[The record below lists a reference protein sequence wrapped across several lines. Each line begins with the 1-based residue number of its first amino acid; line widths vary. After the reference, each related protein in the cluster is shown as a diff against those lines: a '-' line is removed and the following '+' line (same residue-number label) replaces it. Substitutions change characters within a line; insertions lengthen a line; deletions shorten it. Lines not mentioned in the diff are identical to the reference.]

1 MNINDISSVSRTNQY
16 SANQKAKTTASFGQQ
31 LSEATKQ
38 RMQTGS
44 AYETGIHTGPLVT
57 GTEIPAAREGVA
69 VDSTRYADSLLA
81 ASRLT
86 APPVA
91 PAAVAAPVQE
101 SDAAEEEPKT
111 YYVEGGPTLIE
122 QFGKFLLENAAKP
135 DHHAVIGTRENSVC
149 SYGHG
154 IGGDQV
160 VYAEYTADSTPEDPI
175 VRILCQSHS
184 GLYEFTRHINDID
197 PSNCT
202 YAELAALHGHLVK
215 SGVDMPD
222 KGLGTAV
229 PSGYEIGDMMRRQNF
244 VEGLRDLSQSKMF
257 GPGILA
263 DAKELAGLYALLAEE
278 KKAMEAEDAEFE
290 ALLAAVDNIIE
301 NKPVM
306 EPKEILEKLT
316 EQGRN
321 TLEDMKNSVEV
332 SRDRWDALLDELHG
346 MGAISGNEAISAGVH
361 LIPIGYKDENGN
373 YAMYED
379 VGLYTGLYDRM
390 RAMNDG
396 TVLAGVTQVNE
407 SWTGDPM
414 AFLDAWIESLQEWR
428 EHLAQVR
435 KEDGA
440 LKYDR
445 LDPIERQIEGATS
458 VSALIET
465 LLAGMP

>member
-1 MNINDISSVSRTNQY
+1 MNINGITGAHSASQY
-16 SANQKAKTTASFGQQ
+16 SASSKAKASASFGDQ

-38 RMQTGS
+38 RMQTAS
-44 AYETGIHTGPLVT
+44 AYEAGIHTDPPAT
-57 GTEIPAAREGVA
+57 GTEVPAAREGVA
-69 VDSTRYADSLLA
+69 VDTTQYADGLLA
-81 ASRLT
+81 VSRLT
-86 APPVA
+86 APPVTPVA
-91 PAAVAAPVQE
+91 EAAPVQE
-101 SDAAEEEPKT
+101 TDAVEEEPKT

-160 VYAEYTADSTPEDPI
+160 VYAEYTADSTPEDPV
-175 VRILCQSHS
+175 VRILCQSFS

-202 YAELAALHGHLVK
+202 YAELAALHGHMVK

-222 KGLGTAV
+222 KGLGKAV
-229 PSGYEIGDMMRRQNF
+229 PSGYEIGDMMQRQNF

-263 DAKELAGLYALLAEE
+263 DAKELAGLYGLLAEE
-278 KKAMEAEDAEFE
+278 KKAMETEDAEFE

-301 NKPVM
+301 NKQIM
-306 EPKEILEKLT
+306 EPAEILEKLT
-316 EQGRN
+316 DQSKA
-321 TLEDMKNSVEV
+321 TLERMKNGEEV
-332 SRDRWDALLDELHG
+332 PRDEWDFLLTELHG
-346 MGAISGNEAISAGVH
+346 MGAISNNELVSAGVH
-361 LIPIGYKDENGN
+361 LIPVGYKDENGN
-373 YAMYED
+373 FVIYED

-396 TVLAGVTQVNE
+396 TLLAGVTQVGE

-414 AFLDAWIESLQEWR
+414 AFLDAWIESLREWR
-428 EHLAQVR
+428 DHLAQVR

-440 LKYDR
+440 LKYDN
-445 LDPIERQIEGATS
+445 LNPIDRQIEGASS
-458 VSALIET
+458 VSALMQS
-465 LLAGMP
+465 LLAGME